1 MPGPF
6 FVVQNDATVLLIF
19 LSKPLPCILF
29 FTIFDYTNHRNT
41 HLKME
46 KVTLTKLYDTLAQRI
61 GKQEAECLTNYVEI
75 KVKDELNTKTEIL
88 ATKVSVKEEIH
99 GLRNELKKDIYGLRS
114 EMKEDIHGLRNEM
127 KEDIHALRNELKGE
141 IHDLRNDMQSIRN
154 EMKEHSLSQ
163 QKWMLSTFIIVVI
176 MILGLYAKH

>member
-1 MPGPF
+1 
-6 FVVQNDATVLLIF
+6 
-19 LSKPLPCILF
+19 
-29 FTIFDYTNHRNT
+29 
-41 HLKME
+41 ME

-114 EMKEDIHGLRNEM
+114 ELKEDIYGLRNDIHGLR
-127 KEDIHALRNELKGE
+127 
-141 IHDLRNDMQSIRN
+141 S

-163 QKWMLSTFIIVVI
+163 QKWMLSIFITIVI
-176 MILGLYAKH
+176 MFMGLYATLFFKH